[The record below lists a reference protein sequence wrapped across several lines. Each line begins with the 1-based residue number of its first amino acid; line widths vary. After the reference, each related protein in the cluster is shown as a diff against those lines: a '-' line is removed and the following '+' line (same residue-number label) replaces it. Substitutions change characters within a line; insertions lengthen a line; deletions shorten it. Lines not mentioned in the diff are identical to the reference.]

1 MLVVMSK
8 DATSKQLE
16 DVIKAIVE
24 MGLQAHPLPGSTRTA
39 IGITGNTGA
48 VDSRQLEVLAGV
60 LECIRVT
67 KPYKLTGRDMHP
79 EDSTIRVAQ
88 TTIGPGTFT
97 IIAGPCS
104 VESQEM
110 IVRTA
115 EALVK
120 RGVKLMRAGAYKPR
134 TSPYSFQGLGQKGLD
149 YLCKAREKTGIGI
162 VTELMDTEQADAV
175 EAAADMIQIGTRNMQ
190 NFSLLRRVATS
201 KKPVLLKRG
210 MAATMEEWLLAA
222 EYVLAGGNFQVALC
236 ERGVRTFAD
245 HSRNTLD
252 LSVIPPVKKLS
263 HLPVLI
269 DPSHGT
275 GKAEFV
281 PAMAVAGLAA
291 GADGLLIEVHPDPS
305 HALSDGA
312 QSIDFAAFDQ
322 LVQQLKRV
330 AEPLGRKLL

>member
-8 DATSKQLE
+8 DATSQQLAG
-16 DVIKAIVE
+16 VIKSIVE

-79 EDSTIRVAQ
+79 EDTTIRLKQ

-110 IVRTA
+110 ILRTA
-115 EALVK
+115 DALVK

-149 YLCKAREKTGIGI
+149 FLCKAREKTGIGI
-162 VTELMDTEQADAV
+162 VT
-175 EAAADMIQIGTRNMQ
+175 
-190 NFSLLRRVATS
+190 
-201 KKPVLLKRG
+201 
-210 MAATMEEWLLAA
+210 
-222 EYVLAGGNFQVALC
+222 
-236 ERGVRTFAD
+236 
-245 HSRNTLD
+245 
-252 LSVIPPVKKLS
+252 
-263 HLPVLI
+263 
-269 DPSHGT
+269 
-275 GKAEFV
+275 
-281 PAMAVAGLAA
+281 
-291 GADGLLIEVHPDPS
+291 
-305 HALSDGA
+305 
-312 QSIDFAAFDQ
+312 
-322 LVQQLKRV
+322 
-330 AEPLGRKLL
+330 